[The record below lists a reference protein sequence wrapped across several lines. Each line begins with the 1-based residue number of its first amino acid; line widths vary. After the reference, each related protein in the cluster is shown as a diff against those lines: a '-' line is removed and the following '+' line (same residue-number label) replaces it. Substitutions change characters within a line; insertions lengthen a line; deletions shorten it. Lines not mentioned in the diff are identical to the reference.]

1 MRRQREEERQKALQ
15 QAQLQ
20 RQREEEAE
28 ARRALRRQQP
38 SQPAAAPV
46 AAKPTEG
53 VWRRG
58 APVTPASPTRAAV
71 TPPRAESPANASKFR
86 PPALRGDGAAAGG
99 WRARRDAAAQQQTAP
114 GASTPQRP
122 ASPAVVE
129 SPKAS
134 KDDDGFQTVPA
145 NKGVWRPSRGR
156 GRGGL

>member
-46 AAKPTEG
+46 AAKATEG
-53 VWRRG
+53 VWRRT
-58 APVTPASPTRAAV
+58 PVTPASPTRAAI

-129 SPKAS
+129 SPKAP